1 MKQKDS
7 RIKLISEVLQGI
19 KVLKLYA
26 WENAFIKK
34 VERFRVLE
42 LKAVK
47 KYALL
52 LSGALALFVASPFW
66 VSKIER
72 RFLLLLPFYCL
83 YSILTVG

>member
-7 RIKLISEVLQGI
+7 RIKLISELLQGI

-34 VERFRVLE
+34 VETFRLLE

-47 KYALL
+47 KYALMF
-52 LSGALALFVASPFW
+52 SGALALFVASPFW
-66 VSKIER
+66 VSRMNTVFSNSHLFIVI
-72 RFLLLLPFYCL
+72 PAFYL
-83 YSILTVG
+83 